1 MDVAVVL
8 LRLVAGL
15 TLAAHGSQKL
25 FGAFGGGGIAGTR
38 TFFTGLGF
46 RRPHLMALAAGTGE
60 LAQLFQV
67 ARPRLGDPIWA
78 VHARALRADERTF
91 QVQAKDAVAPGHGT
105 CGRNGATHLFARVSD
120 QSRQAG
126 RGAVATMRARNRT
139 HAIGGRLIIEQNAA
153 APVHLQIYEPGRHEN
168 ACGNTRLQ
176 PTERNLARRNEA
188 GDAAVLDHYGGV
200 VMPGATVKN
209 TVCGPRTR

>member
-60 LAQLFQV
+60 LAGGLLLALGFPFSQEGRPGQV
-67 ARPRLGDPIWA
+67 DQESEEEERRRVEARQ
-78 VHARALRADERTF
+78 RAEAE
-91 QVQAKDAVAPGHGT
+91 
-105 CGRNGATHLFARVSD
+105 
-120 QSRQAG
+120 
-126 RGAVATMRARNRT
+126 
-139 HAIGGRLIIEQNAA
+139 AA
-153 APVHLQIYEPGRHEN
+153 ALEQLKEENPEAYAKRVRPEEEGEEGAEGASEEAEGEEPAE
-168 ACGNTRLQ
+168 
-176 PTERNLARRNEA
+176 EES
-188 GDAAVLDHYGGV
+188 
-200 VMPGATVKN
+200 
-209 TVCGPRTR
+209 

>member
-60 LAQLFQV
+60 LAGGLLL
-67 ARPRLGDPIWA
+67 ALGLLTPLAALALVVVMLNAIATVHWRNGFFNSAGGYEYNLLVIAAALA
-78 VHARALRADERTF
+78 VTGGGPGRFSLDAAFGWSEQISGPWWML
-91 QVQAKDAVAPGHGT
+91 AVAGLGLVIAGVT
-105 CGRNGATHLFARVSD
+105 LT
-120 QSRQAG
+120 AG
-126 RGAVATMRARNRT
+126 RGRARAVAS
-139 HAIGGRLIIEQNAA
+139 HS
-153 APVHLQIYEPGRHEN
+153 
-168 ACGNTRLQ
+168 
-176 PTERNLARRNEA
+176 EA
-188 GDAAVLDHYGGV
+188 
-200 VMPGATVKN
+200 
-209 TVCGPRTR
+209 